1 MPLPTLT
8 KEAPF
13 VISIPKSIPNQSN
26 AFPFNLRPAPWRSCD
41 IFLLWKVIEGRQ
53 MGGAETSRRRVPSV
67 GLSTGGDLQNCHK
80 RILTLVLKPKK
91 FAGNTNVR

>member
-1 MPLPTLT
+1 
-8 KEAPF
+8 
-13 VISIPKSIPNQSN
+13 
-26 AFPFNLRPAPWRSCD
+26 
-41 IFLLWKVIEGRQ
+41 

-91 FAGNTNVR
+91 FAGNTNVRRRAPNGRCRFNPHNLASQPGRL